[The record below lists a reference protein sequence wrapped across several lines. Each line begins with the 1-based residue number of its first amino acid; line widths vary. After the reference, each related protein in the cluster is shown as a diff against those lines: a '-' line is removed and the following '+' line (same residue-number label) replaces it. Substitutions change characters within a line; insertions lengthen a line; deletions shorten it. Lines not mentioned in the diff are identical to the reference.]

1 MIKITGYDKPMQVLY
16 MDEGGP
22 DGSYH
27 LRPIC
32 PRCKNA
38 LCGDERRCQFYN
50 QKFIWKHKKEKTMIN
65 YKKFV
70 NSKFHELSKL
80 FNKKFDQYAGFA
92 DDVESTD
99 TVILADALANFRA
112 GALLKYGDASYQHM
126 YACAKDYARKH
137 IAFIETHNI
146 EADNIEESLGDIAVY
161 AVIMM
166 YMKACY
172 EEKSKMKIEQLTAEA
187 K

>member
-1 MIKITGYDKPMQVLY
+1 
-16 MDEGGP
+16 
-22 DGSYH
+22 
-27 LRPIC
+27 
-32 PRCKNA
+32 
-38 LCGDERRCQFYN
+38 
-50 QKFIWKHKKEKTMIN
+50 MIN

-99 TVILADALANFRA
+99 TVVLADALANFRA
-112 GALLKYGDASYQHM
+112 GALMKYGDASYKHM
-126 YACAKDYARKH
+126 YECAKDYARKH

-146 EADNIEESLGDIAVY
+146 EADHIEESLGDIAVY

-172 EEKSKMKIEQLTAEA
+172 EEERNMKIEQLNAEA